1 MTRAPRETFQQGER
15 ARELFDQGY
24 GCNAIARELGVGAAT
39 ISRWARREGLDFSR
53 DETAMAVRA
62 RTIDIAAS
70 RTELTR
76 KVLLVAHESLD
87 NLDGPYLVYS
97 FGGKDNTYEEHVLD
111 TPPIDVTRTAVTIAK
126 DAHAVATRTLEMTPE
141 GTALAESVLDRIEA
155 EFDGEFDGFDD
166 AEFESPK

>member
-1 MTRAPRETFQQGER
+1 MAQRETFQSGKR
-15 ARELFDQGY
+15 ARELYDQGM

-39 ISRWARREGLDFSR
+39 ISRWAKREGLDFSR
-53 DETAMAVRA
+53 DETAVAVRA

-76 KVLLVAHESLD
+76 KVLLVAHEALD
-87 NLDGPYLVYS
+87 VLDGPYLVYS
-97 FGGKDNTYEEHVLD
+97 FGGKDNTYEEHLLD

-155 EFDGEFDGFDD
+155 EFDGEFEAADD
-166 AEFESPK
+166 AEFGQ